1 MVRAS
6 SAASVGSRVG
16 GDVVGV
22 GDVVG
27 GVARVVD
34 DVDGVGRVVFVS
46 SLQCKSVRVSK
57 GSVNSAR
64 GSVLMS
70 RSRSG
75 SRCRSKSKRTK
86 AVGKLDRY

>member
-1 MVRAS
+1 M
-6 SAASVGSRVG
+6 GSRVG

-27 GVARVVD
+27 GVARVVGR
-34 DVDGVGRVVFVS
+34 VARVVGGVGRVVFVS

-57 GSVNSAR
+57 GPVNSAR
-64 GSVLMS
+64 GSVLIS